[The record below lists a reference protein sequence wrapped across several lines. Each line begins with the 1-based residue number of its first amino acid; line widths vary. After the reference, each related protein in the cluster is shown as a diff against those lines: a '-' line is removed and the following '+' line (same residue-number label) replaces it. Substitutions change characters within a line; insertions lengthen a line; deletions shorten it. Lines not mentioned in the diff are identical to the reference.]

1 MHVLPKRV
9 IVMVCD
15 GGTLKCY
22 SRSFTQVK
30 YTVILYFHDNQYKIY
45 SQTQRV
51 SIKHKLNSNCGS
63 LSSPLDLSLSTS
75 WEVIDTN
82 SWGFATLVEI
92 EGLLRQLISTI
103 FWRGVEARVNWFDLH
118 VGVILEARSHLR
130 LPKKS
135 FKQCSLPLDVV
146 HGF

>member
-15 GGTLKCY
+15 GRTLKCY
-22 SRSFTQVK
+22 SRLFTQVK

-51 SIKHKLNSNCGS
+51 SIKHKLNSYCGS

-92 EGLLRQLISTI
+92 EGLLRQLIGTI
-103 FWRGVEARVNWFDLH
+103 FWRGIEARVNWFDLH